1 MQFIIPYKTMFS
13 YKTLTFVNAVE
24 AGNVWLEGAASLGRE
39 GPHADGPVSL
49 LGHFLQG
56 DWVVSHEHNLS

>member
-24 AGNVWLEGAASLGRE
+24 AGNVWLEGAASL
-39 GPHADGPVSL
+39 
-49 LGHFLQG
+49 
-56 DWVVSHEHNLS
+56 